1 MAGKLKIKYCIWD
14 VGGVIYPYTLKFVNE
29 FMKSRTEDMAAFN
42 ENNGAVG
49 FDYDAFMLGQVSFE
63 TLCRQLCKYCAV
75 KFQPGIDAQIN
86 LAFRDGIGEFRETT
100 RRLMEQ
106 MKKKGIV
113 NGILSNALPNLKD
126 TADAFG
132 LIDENRIFCSFDLGL
147 LKPDPR
153 IYESMREKL
162 GCAFGEIL
170 FIDDK
175 PANVEAAKA
184 LGINALVFNDGTAEK
199 DVSRLM
205 GWGTGRK

>member
-1 MAGKLKIKYCIWD
+1 M
-14 VGGVIYPYTLKFVNE
+14 
-29 FMKSRTEDMAAFN
+29 RT
-42 ENNGAVG
+42 
-49 FDYDAFMLGQVSFE
+49 VSS
-63 TLCRQLCKYCAV
+63 AH
-75 KFQPGIDAQIN
+75 
-86 LAFRDGIGEFRETT
+86 
-100 RRLMEQ
+100 
-106 MKKKGIV
+106 
-113 NGILSNALPNLKD
+113 
-126 TADAFG
+126 
-132 LIDENRIFCSFDLGL
+132 FDLGL

-205 GWGTGRK
+205 GWEREENEPASRFLNHYADV

>member
-1 MAGKLKIKYCIWD
+1 
-14 VGGVIYPYTLKFVNE
+14 
-29 FMKSRTEDMAAFN
+29 
-42 ENNGAVG
+42 
-49 FDYDAFMLGQVSFE
+49 
-63 TLCRQLCKYCAV
+63 
-75 KFQPGIDAQIN
+75 
-86 LAFRDGIGEFRETT
+86 
-100 RRLMEQ
+100 MEQ

-132 LIDENRIFCSFDLGL
+132 LINENRIFCSFDLGL

-175 PANVEAAKA
+175 PANVEAAQA